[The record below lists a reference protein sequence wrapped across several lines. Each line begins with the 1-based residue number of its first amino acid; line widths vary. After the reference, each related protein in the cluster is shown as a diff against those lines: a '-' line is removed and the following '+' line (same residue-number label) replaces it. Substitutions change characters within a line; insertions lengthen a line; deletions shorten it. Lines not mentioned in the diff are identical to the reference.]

1 MELPFTKMHGLGNDF
16 VVVNGMERPVSLKA
30 EQVRRIADRR
40 RGVGCDQLLLLAPPR
55 NEQADVLLT
64 VFNADGEEAE
74 QCGNGM
80 RCVAA
85 LLRERGL
92 ARGAGVTAETGAGL
106 TRACFQEDGMI
117 KVNMGR
123 PRFESPLRRALELG
137 GTRVEAAVLSLGNPH
152 AVLFVA
158 DLEQAPVG
166 ELGPQAQQHPLFP
179 RGVNVGFAQVLDQAR
194 IGLRVYERGVGETPA
209 CGSGACAAA
218 VAGIRTQNLAPD
230 LEVALQGGRLAVSW
244 AGADAPV
251 WMTGPAT
258 TVYEGSIAL

>member
-1 MELPFTKMHGLGNDF
+1 MGLPFTKMHGLGNDF
-16 VVVNGMERPVSLKA
+16 VVVNGMERPVTLKA

-55 NEQADVLLT
+55 NEQADAWLT
-64 VFNADGEEAE
+64 VFNADGGEAE

-85 LLRERGL
+85 LLRERGVV
-92 ARGAGVTAETGAGL
+92 RGAGVTVETGAGL
-106 TRACFQEDGMI
+106 TRACFQEDGAI

-123 PRFESPLRRALELG
+123 PRFEPPLWRDLELE

-152 AVLFVA
+152 AVLFVD
-158 DLEQAPVG
+158 DLEHAPVG

-179 RGVNVGFAQVLDQAR
+179 QGVNVGFAQVLNQGR
-194 IGLRVYERGVGETPA
+194 ISLRVYERGVGETPA

-218 VAGIRTQNLAPD
+218 VAGIRTRNLAPD

-258 TVYEGSIAL
+258 SVYEGSIAL